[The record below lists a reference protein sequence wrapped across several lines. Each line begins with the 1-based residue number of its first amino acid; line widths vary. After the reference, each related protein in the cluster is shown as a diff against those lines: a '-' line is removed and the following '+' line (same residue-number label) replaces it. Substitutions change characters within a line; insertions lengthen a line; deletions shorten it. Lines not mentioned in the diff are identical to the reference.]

1 MVGLY
6 ECCWSVEKGI
16 IVSIMYCG
24 WEELIVHEVYDFLTD
39 DDELIVLLLLLL
51 QLFFKSLC
59 RFVFLVF
66 FFGGGGEGKYETG
79 SFEKKIWG
87 RNAAMN
93 FENRPDIRHG
103 YVPVY
108 DNRPHGS
115 LNHP

>member
-1 MVGLY
+1 MSVVGRL
-6 ECCWSVEKGI
+6 KRGI

-39 DDELIVLLLLLL
+39 DDELIVVVVLLLL

-59 RFVFLVF
+59 RFVFFVF
-66 FFGGGGEGKYETG
+66 FFSGGEGKYETG
-79 SFEKKIWG
+79 SFEKKIWR

-93 FENRPDIRHG
+93 FKNRPDIRHG

-108 DNRPHGS
+108 DNPPHGS